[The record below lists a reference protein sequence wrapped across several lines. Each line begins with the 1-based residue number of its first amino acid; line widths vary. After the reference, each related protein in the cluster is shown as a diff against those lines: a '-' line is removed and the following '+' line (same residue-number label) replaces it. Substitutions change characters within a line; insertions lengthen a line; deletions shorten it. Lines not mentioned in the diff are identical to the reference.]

1 MSQAPTPDPCLER
14 CVRHNGLYSRS
25 PRESTST
32 PIEWLFTAL
41 HKRSQRFTTQE
52 TIEEEPEQA
61 HEDNSI
67 ELLEPVTGPP
77 RPSATPEQNPQ
88 TEMTNLELQ
97 TTLLTIARQS
107 NIRPQKKLRVIKEPD
122 PFSGGSPNELRVFIF
137 QCQIYF
143 RACDREFSDDAEK
156 IFFAISYLR
165 DIALDYFKPFINKP
179 DPYHDLDF
187 LED

>member
-1 MSQAPTPDPCLER
+1 
-14 CVRHNGLYSRS
+14 
-25 PRESTST
+25 
-32 PIEWLFTAL
+32 
-41 HKRSQRFTTQE
+41 
-52 TIEEEPEQA
+52 
-61 HEDNSI
+61 
-67 ELLEPVTGPP
+67 
-77 RPSATPEQNPQ
+77 
-88 TEMTNLELQ
+88 MTNLELQ

-187 LED
+187 LEDWSAFVQKLSNLFRSYSSEDDDEDTIASIPFPHDRKVVNYFI